1 MEKGVLPLAMAD
13 FQEGARVLGRAFQDD
28 PVAVSILRA
37 VSPTIRVKRLTVA
50 FSADLNACERRGMP
64 IHVREDDRIAGVAI
78 VHPPG
83 TYPLPITAQMGILLK
98 TVLRN
103 GPYGFGRWLTYLSHI
118 EKQHLKDPHYYLEFI
133 GVEPDLH
140 GKGLG
145 SSMLKHLASSA
156 DQDQVGCFLE
166 TGNPKNVPLYQRFGF
181 ETVAEEQI
189 IGVNTWFMWRSPS

>member
-1 MEKGVLPLAMAD
+1 MKNIVSPLAKAD
-13 FQEGARVLGRAFQDD
+13 FREGARVLGRAFQDD
-28 PVAVSILRA
+28 PVVVSILKD
-37 VSPTIRVKRLTVA
+37 VVPTKRVKRLTVV
-50 FSADLNACERRGMP
+50 FSADLNACGRRGMP
-64 IHVREDDRIAGVAI
+64 LYVRENDRIAGVAI

-83 TYPLPITAQMGILLK
+83 AYPLPITAQMGILLK
-98 TVLRN
+98 SLLRN
-103 GPYGFGRWLTYLSHI
+103 GPYGFGPWLTYLSHI

-166 TGNPKNVPLYQRFGF
+166 TGNPQNVPLYQRFGF
-181 ETVAEEQI
+181 ETVSEEEI